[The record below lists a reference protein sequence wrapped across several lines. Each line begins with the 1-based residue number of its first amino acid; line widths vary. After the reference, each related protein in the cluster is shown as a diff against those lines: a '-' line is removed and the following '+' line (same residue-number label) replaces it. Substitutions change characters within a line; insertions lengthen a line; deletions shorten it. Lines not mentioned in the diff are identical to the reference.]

1 MYHWVEAKNVNYENH
16 LINIQDNKG
25 GISLSPEVYIETLIL
40 NAEEECLDGIWPPLV
55 ISVICPW
62 G

>member
-25 GISLSPEVYIETLIL
+25 EISLNPDVYIETLIL
-40 NAEEECLDGIWPPLV
+40 NAKEDYLDRIRPPLV
-55 ISVICPW
+55 ISVISHW